1 MSRTPRWALVVTA
14 VGLMLTAPAA
24 AQAATKR
31 VWMGLPPS
39 AQQSFEDTGS
49 DVNAFFPSTVRIRRG
64 DVVSFAPAGF
74 HDVDLPP
81 AGGGPLPL
89 LTASGTVTG
98 ANDAAGAPFWF
109 NGQPAFAF
117 NPRLLTSNFGTTKV
131 ARRTTRLLSGLPLG
145 DNPRPFR
152 VRFPRAGLYRYF
164 CDIHPGMRGSVRVV
178 GRGATVPSA
187 RADARRV
194 RSQVAAALSVA
205 EDLKADTKPPAGTV
219 SVGAE
224 GRGNVHF
231 YGFVPDALTVP
242 VGTTVRFASPA
253 GSSDVHTATTGPGP
267 ATDPTSYLGQIAATF
282 EGPTPS
288 AVGLYPSDQPPAPA
302 ALTPTLHGN
311 GFWNSG
317 ALDSV
322 AETPLPPLN
331 AVTFSAAGTYTFYCL
346 IHPFMKATITAQ

>member
-1 MSRTPRWALVVTA
+1 MSRTPRWALVA
-14 VGLMLTAPAA
+14 VVGVMLAAPGA

-39 AQQSFEDTGS
+39 AQKSFEDTGS
-49 DVNAFFPSTVRIRRG
+49 DVNAFFPSTVRIHRG

-74 HDVDLPP
+74 HDVDIPP
-81 AGGGPLPL
+81 AGGAPLPL
-89 LTASGTVTG
+89 LTANGTVTG
-98 ANDAAGAPFWF
+98 ATDAAGAPFWF
-109 NGQPAFAF
+109 NGQPAFSF
-117 NPRLLTSNFGTTKV
+117 NPRLLKSNFGTTKV
-131 ARRTTRLLSGLPLG
+131 ARRTTRLLSGLPTG
-145 DNPRPFR
+145 ESTKPFR
-152 VRFPRAGLYRYF
+152 VRFPRPGLYRFF

-178 GRGATVPSA
+178 GAGAPVPSA

-194 RSQVAAALSVA
+194 RTQVAAALTVA
-205 EDLKADTKPPAGTV
+205 KGLKAATKPPANTI

-224 GRGNVHF
+224 GRGNVHYF
-231 YGFVPDALTVP
+231 GFLPDTLTVP
-242 VGTTVRFASPA
+242 VGTTVRFTSPV
-253 GSSDVHTATTGPGP
+253 GSSEIHTATTGPGP
-267 ATDPTSYLGQIAATF
+267 ATDPTSYLGKIAATF
-282 EGPTPS
+282 EGVAPS
-288 AVGLYPSDQPPAPA
+288 PLGLYPSDQPPTPA

-322 AETPLPPLN
+322 ASSPAPPLN